1 MTERKLLEYL
11 RCHRGPQHIGVVANV
26 VRSSVVTVLALSI
39 GLRKRGLIEIQ
50 ACPTGLRLQIPENDS
65 ADEIAIV
72 DMRIPAAA

>member
-26 VRSSVVTVLALSI
+26 IRSSVATVLALSM
-39 GLRKRGLIEIQ
+39 GLRKRGLIKIQ
-50 ACPTGLRLQIPENDS
+50 ACPTGFHLQIPENQS

-72 DMRIPAAA
+72 HMRIPAAA